1 MQTEDTKSSA
11 KQQKQKNDKASVP
24 LRGTSGNNKS
34 VNGEAMNDKASVPLK
49 GTSGNKKSVNGE
61 AIVPPRAAT
70 SASNNSVSGGLNG
83 SSVPQRGTAGKDD
96 VPLLE
101 DIKPIVVKKVDEKTG
116 VESQTETEVVKH
128 QRVSR
133 PLPTIGIDDESHDG
147 QLSKALTSLLATEY
161 LSEHIPL
168 FQKHKFMTVKRL
180 GLIDHEDLQDW
191 KLASGDRKTI
201 LSLALN
207 AASVLRSSDNMQG
220 LNFSPS
226 LSVTSGSVRSSLAST
241 SSVSERAKSGAAA
254 FQNPKCIQTLVF
266 GSPQREKTK
275 RKQRGR
281 SIAEHYF
288 TVNGKLLLQ
297 FPSDRFFNCFICNPD
312 KAYDRPMTSHCD
324 IRRHGD
330 LKTHQEHLRK
340 LLNPKCKKRR
350 LPVSSFFE
358 ASSPKRPA
366 VANKLDGKSSASVEA
381 SAATAV
387 VGKPVATRVDTE
399 IKPSEDI
406 VMLRLKVQLA
416 ELESKKK
423 GNGDTLELLRLKI
436 ELETREQDERGRMS
450 EATKGVVCKHVEGL
464 PVDSSSESN

>member
-1 MQTEDTKSSA
+1 MQSEDTKSSA
-11 KQQKQKNDKASVP
+11 EQQKQKNDKASVP
-24 LRGTSGNNKS
+24 LRGTSGN
-34 VNGEAMNDKASVPLK
+34 
-49 GTSGNKKSVNGE
+49 KKSVYGE

-147 QLSKALTSLLATEY
+147 QLSKALTSLLAAEY

-207 AASVLRSSDNMQG
+207 AASVLRSSDNVQG

-254 FQNPKCIQTLVF
+254 FRNPKCIQTLVF
-266 GSPQREKTK
+266 GSP
-275 RKQRGR
+275 
-281 SIAEHYF
+281 
-288 TVNGKLLLQ
+288 
-297 FPSDRFFNCFICNPD
+297 
-312 KAYDRPMTSHCD
+312 
-324 IRRHGD
+324 
-330 LKTHQEHLRK
+330 
-340 LLNPKCKKRR
+340 
-350 LPVSSFFE
+350 
-358 ASSPKRPA
+358 
-366 VANKLDGKSSASVEA
+366 
-381 SAATAV
+381 
-387 VGKPVATRVDTE
+387 
-399 IKPSEDI
+399 
-406 VMLRLKVQLA
+406 
-416 ELESKKK
+416 
-423 GNGDTLELLRLKI
+423 
-436 ELETREQDERGRMS
+436 
-450 EATKGVVCKHVEGL
+450 
-464 PVDSSSESN
+464 

>member
-1 MQTEDTKSSA
+1 M
-11 KQQKQKNDKASVP
+11 
-24 LRGTSGNNKS
+24 
-34 VNGEAMNDKASVPLK
+34 
-49 GTSGNKKSVNGE
+49 
-61 AIVPPRAAT
+61 
-70 SASNNSVSGGLNG
+70 
-83 SSVPQRGTAGKDD
+83 
-96 VPLLE
+96 PLLE

-207 AASVLRSSDNMQG
+207 AASVLRSSDNVQG

-254 FQNPKCIQTLVF
+254 FLNPKCIQTLVF

-275 RKQRGR
+275 KKQKGR

-330 LKTHQEHLRK
+330 LKTHQANIRK
-340 LLNPKCKKRR
+340 LLNPKSKKRT

-358 ASSPKRPA
+358 ASSQASSPKRTA

-450 EATKGVVCKHVEGL
+450 EATKGVVGKHVEGL